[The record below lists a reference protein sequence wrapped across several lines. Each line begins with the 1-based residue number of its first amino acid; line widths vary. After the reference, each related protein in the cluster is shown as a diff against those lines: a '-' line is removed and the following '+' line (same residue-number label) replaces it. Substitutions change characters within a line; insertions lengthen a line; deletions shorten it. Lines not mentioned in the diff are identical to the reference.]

1 MFEKFFGNNEK
12 SEIKEPEKQAET
24 RGAAGM
30 EVDQQT
36 GVVMTRKES
45 KEERKER
52 YEDPTRR
59 YDLK

>member
-1 MFEKFFGNNEK
+1 MFEKFFGNGK
-12 SEIKEPEKQAET
+12 PEIKEPEKQAET
-24 RGAAGM
+24 RGAAGI

-36 GVVMTRKES
+36 GVVMTEKEA